1 MPTRRSPTRRPH
13 LVAHRRR
20 SHDGLGELL
29 RPHVDSVVDEVVR
42 EIRRHVPEYAQPPD
56 SDYGRRLRRT
66 ISETVR
72 QFVDS
77 VGATDADGS
86 ALSDIYAR
94 LGAHEARSGRGL
106 DSLQAAM
113 RLSSQIACRRFIEQ
127 AYRLEWPS
135 ETLALLTD
143 SLFLMLGEA
152 VNAAAEGY
160 ATAQG
165 ELATAR
171 ERHRNRLRDLLVA
184 DPPTSREALISLARA
199 ADWEPPHTIGVVA
212 LRPPDGTAPRVVSPM
227 ILADWD
233 GPAPYLVVPD
243 PDGPGRDRLLAA
255 LFHEHPGVIGPTVPL
270 NEGAVSLRWARQA
283 AELVERGVLPCTGVV
298 RCVDHLS
305 LLAASQCEDL
315 VAAAAVRHLG
325 PLLELPP
332 GRRDS
337 LSATL
342 LAYLACGENAVI
354 TGERLHIHPQT
365 VRYRIR
371 VIQELYGDRGGI
383 ADMDARLDLLLALNF
398 FLHSREGLPSRRSST

>member
-1 MPTRRSPTRRPH
+1 VPTRRLSARRSH

-20 SHDGLGELL
+20 PQDGLGELL

-56 SDYGRRLRRT
+56 SDYGRRLRRN
-66 ISETVR
+66 ISETVG

-77 VGATDADGS
+77 VGGTVADS
-86 ALSDIYAR
+86 TVLTEFYSR
-94 LGAHEARSGRGL
+94 LGAHEARSGRSL

-127 AYRLEWPS
+127 AYRLGWPS

-143 SLFLMLGEA
+143 SLFLMLGKA

-160 ATAQG
+160 AAAQG

-199 ADWEPPHTIGVVA
+199 ADWEPAHTIGVVA
-212 LRPPDGTAPRVVSPM
+212 LRPAAGTAPRVVSPV

-243 PDGPGRDRLLAA
+243 PDGPGRDRLLSA

-283 AELVERGVLPCTGVV
+283 AELMERGVLPHTGVV
-298 RCVDHLS
+298 RCVEHLT

-315 VAAAAVRHLG
+315 VDAAVARRLR
-325 PLLELPP
+325 PLLGLSP

-337 LSATL
+337 LAATL
-342 LAYLACGENAVI
+342 LAYLTCGENAVI

-371 VIQELYGDRGGI
+371 TIQELYGDGGGI
-383 ADMDARLDLLLALNF
+383 ADPDGRLDLMLALSF
-398 FLHSREGLPSRRSST
+398 YLRSSTGLPPRR